1 MRRRLVVAPFLRS
14 ASVAVALTA
23 CSVAAQ
29 AASVQTV
36 FSAENALY
44 GAGYNVG
51 QADGWIDDSLRAAV
65 RQYQSDRPDLSATG
79 ELDAPTLDALGI
91 SGGRAELMGGNVVAN
106 TEAARKELGLAVA
119 SAPKPAPTPAP
130 APAPKAKPKPE
141 PKPAP
146 PQPVATPKP
155 VVKPEPVVAKVPKVS
170 EPVPQPEPQKAPAP
184 EPKQVAKTAAE
195 SAPTQSEP
203 EPTSDPIVIASNVGS
218 SSRDKS
224 APAPEQTVAVA
235 TAETA
240 EQVEAA
246 APQEVTAAENDRQS
260 ASAETGSNSEPK
272 DRQGNVIT
280 RVFDFL
286 FGWMV

>member
-79 ELDAPTLDALGI
+79 ELDAPTLNALGI

-119 SAPKPAPTPAP
+119 SAPKPAPTP

>member
-79 ELDAPTLDALGI
+79 ELDAPTLNALGI

-130 APAPKAKPKPE
+130 APKAKPKPE

-170 EPVPQPEPQKAPAP
+170 EPVPKPEPQKAPAP

-240 EQVEAA
+240 KKVEAA
-246 APQEVTAAENDRQS
+246 APQELTAGENDRQS